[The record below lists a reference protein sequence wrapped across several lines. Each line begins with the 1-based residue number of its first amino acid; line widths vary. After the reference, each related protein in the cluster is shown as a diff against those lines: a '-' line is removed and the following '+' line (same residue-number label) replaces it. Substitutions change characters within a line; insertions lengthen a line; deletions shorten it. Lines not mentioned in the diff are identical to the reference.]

1 MDGDLIL
8 YVAAVH
14 MKEKGELK
22 NNAVATTIMS
32 NLGLY
37 KAFEEADIA
46 YEKTDVGD
54 KFVYECMKNNDYR
67 LGGEQSGHIIF
78 SKYATTGDGV
88 LTSIKLMEFM
98 LTAKKKMSEL
108 IAPVTI
114 YPQYLENVRV
124 EDKDVVL
131 NDEDVLAAAKKVE
144 EDLEGDGR
152 IILRASGTEPV
163 VRVMA
168 EAKTDE
174 LSQKVV
180 KEVVE
185 VIKSKGYEA

>member
-1 MDGDLIL
+1 MGSIIVAMPQIEDANKISEMLKSRGDQTVEI
-8 YVAAVH
+8 
-14 MKEKGELK
+14 
-22 NNAVATTIMS
+22 
-32 NLGLY
+32 
-37 KAFEEADIA
+37 
-46 YEKTDVGD
+46 
-54 KFVYECMKNNDYR
+54 C
-67 LGGEQSGHIIF
+67 
-78 SKYATTGDGV
+78 TTGDGV

-144 EDLEGDGR
+144 ENLEGDGR

-174 LSQKVV
+174 IAQSVV
-180 KEVVE
+180 KEVIE